1 MCVTVDVTCGCCG
14 PTYGQILCHVIDV
27 SSAESANAYQIASLI
42 TVLEICILP
51 LLITCVVKTPSAAAA
66 RLPV

>member
-27 SSAESANAYQIASLI
+27 SSAESANACQIASL

-51 LLITCVVKTPSAAAA
+51 LLITCVVKTLSAAAA